1 MTIQEPVYR
10 YRVFRVWNIPE
21 RPELHGQKSL
31 VFSSRDLGNA
41 EEHAL
46 WMREYQSK
54 TGALGGDKFI
64 VEDSGQ
70 DIFYIDRE
78 VY

>member
-10 YRVFRVWNIPE
+10 FRVYRVWNIPS

-31 VFSSRDLGNA
+31 VFSSRDIGNA
-41 EEHAL
+41 EEHRL
-46 WMREYQSK
+46 WMSEYYSK
-54 TGALGGDKFI
+54 LGDKFI
-64 VEDSGQ
+64 VEDAGETT
-70 DIFYIDRE
+70 YIESE

>member
-1 MTIQEPVYR
+1 MIIQEPVYR
-10 YRVFRVWNIPE
+10 FRVYRVWNIPE

-31 VFSSRDLGNA
+31 AFSSRDLGNA
-41 EEHAL
+41 EERAL
-46 WMREYQSK
+46 WLREYQSQ
-54 TGALGGDKFI
+54 TGDKFI